1 MVDRTGRGVPLE
13 GDEVA
18 YAALL
23 AEHPEGAPMASLDPN
38 EAAFLI
44 FTSGT
49 ESKPKGVVHSVGGFL
64 LGTWANVHWQAGP
77 VDGDVYWVAADV
89 GWLTFPIQAVIGG
102 LAHGIDDRL
111 LRGRAGHPVARR
123 GSTTSASA
131 TASPRCCA
139 RRRCC
144 GCCASS
150 ATTSPPRTRSP
161 ASR

>member
-1 MVDRTGRGVPLE
+1 MVDRTGRGVPLT
-13 GDEVA
+13 GDEVS

-102 LAHGIDDRL
+102 LAHGSTIACYEGALDTPS
-111 LRGRAGHPVARR
+111 PVAVLRR
-123 GSTTSASA
+123 LRA
-131 TASPRCCA
+131 PRRHPGA
-139 RRRCC
+139 VRADACC

-150 ATTSPPRTRSP
+150 ATTSPPPTRSP